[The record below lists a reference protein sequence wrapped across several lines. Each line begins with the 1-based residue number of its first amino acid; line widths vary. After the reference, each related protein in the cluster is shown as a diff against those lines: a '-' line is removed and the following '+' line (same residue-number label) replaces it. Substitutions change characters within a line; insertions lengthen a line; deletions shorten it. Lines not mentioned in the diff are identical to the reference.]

1 MRRAMLVLVV
11 LAVACGGRSV
21 TFTSPPSNAVRVF
34 VDVGEEGGWTG
45 QAVSAFR
52 DEGECRGANVYA
64 VGQQSGAHYR
74 MALGDRETR
83 FEAGVEVTLYDGR
96 GDLVYSGRT
105 FRVSSS
111 VKDTCEN
118 IAAHLAGGA
127 ELVAFN

>member
-1 MRRAMLVLVV
+1 MRGLVLTISV

-21 TFTSPPSNAVRVF
+21 TFMPPPSNAVRVF

-52 DEGECRGANVYA
+52 DEDECRDASVYP
-64 VGQQSGAHYR
+64 VGQRAGAHYR

-111 VKDTCEN
+111 VKDSCES

-127 ELVAFN
+127 ELVTFD

>member
-1 MRRAMLVLVV
+1 MRGLVLTVAV
-11 LAVACGGRSV
+11 LTAACGGRSV
-21 TFTSPPSNAVRVF
+21 TFTPPPSNAVRVF

-52 DEGECRGANVYA
+52 DEGECRNANVYA
-64 VGQQSGAHYR
+64 VGQQPGAHYR
-74 MALGDRETR
+74 MALGDRGTS

-127 ELVAFN
+127 ELVMFD